1 MTRKTL
7 GWCLALVALAI
18 AFGVF
23 GLRPRTEA
31 QQAAAQAPAGP
42 RYTVIDTDASNLIV
56 LDNGSNTVY
65 FYTEDPGREVGD
77 ELHLRGSLDLNDVGK
92 PVLRP
97 KAAR

>member
-7 GWCLALVALAI
+7 GWSMALVALVLAL
-18 AFGVF
+18 GVF

-31 QQAAAQAPAGP
+31 QQGGAQAPAGP
-42 RYTVIDTDASNLIV
+42 RYTVIDTDASNLVV

-77 ELHLRGSLDLNDVGK
+77 ELHLRGSIDLNDVGK

-97 KAAR
+97 KSAK